1 MELLHKKYDSNIYNE
16 EIYSFI
22 DKNFVRDLNTL
33 DKVCVENKKIKLCF
47 PSSYADTISDIL
59 EYESSSGVF
68 RERDIFNLI
77 FSYYNGNIG
86 DNEMTNL
93 KLINPKIDC
102 ETRKDLLLYTG
113 YKYFNGFVKERGV
126 YLLSLGK

>member
-59 EYESSSGVF
+59 DVN
-68 RERDIFNLI
+68 ILI
-77 FSYYNGNIG
+77 ILR
-86 DNEMTNL
+86 M
-93 KLINPKIDC
+93 
-102 ETRKDLLLYTG
+102 
-113 YKYFNGFVKERGV
+113 V
-126 YLLSLGK
+126 YLT